1 MTGMGDS
8 EHLVGTA
15 PEVDTGGEPDAV
27 ETSPV
32 EEDVV
37 AAEPE
42 PEPDDSPVEDP
53 EFAEM
58 LGRYMRGEI
67 GDSPQAQQPQQPT
80 QSPQYQQQPP
90 QAVPPWMLQQQQQP
104 QQYQQP
110 PPAQPMGLPSDEEWT
125 INPAQAAAK
134 VTQILSASNA
144 QQQNQVMT
152 AVSQLWQYQRQRE
165 EFENRQR
172 YSEHVARIAENRQK
186 AASGLQQIQQ
196 EFFSKIPEYRQNP
209 KVQSSI
215 NSIVSAQMQLAQKQ
229 ADSGYYQGFETINDP
244 KWRNHVMAMALVEAG
259 VLDFSKGGINPK
271 AQQPDGAMTERG
283 TAPAKAVRLTNEQR
297 EYAASRGMTE
307 AEYLKDLELYGDGA

>member
-1 MTGMGDS
+1 MGDS

-104 QQYQQP
+104 PQYQQP

-144 QQQNQVMT
+144 QKQNEVMT

-172 YSEHVARIAENRQK
+172 YSEHVSRVDEVRQK
-186 AASGLQQIQQ
+186 AAACLRQIQQ
-196 EFFSKIPEYRQNP
+196 EFFSKIPEYRQDPGVKASVN
-209 KVQSSI
+209 
-215 NSIVSAQMQLAQKQ
+215 NIVNAQMTLCQRQ
-229 ADSGYYQGFETINDP
+229 ADAGNYKGFDIVNDP
-244 KWRNHVMAMALVEAG
+244 DWKNLVVAWALVESG
-259 VLDFSKGGINPK
+259 KLDFSKGGINPK